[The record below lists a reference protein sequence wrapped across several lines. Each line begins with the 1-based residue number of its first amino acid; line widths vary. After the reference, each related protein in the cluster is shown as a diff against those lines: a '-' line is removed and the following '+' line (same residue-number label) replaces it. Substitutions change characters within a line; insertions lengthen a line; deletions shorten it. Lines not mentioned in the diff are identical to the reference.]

1 MILKWATKRL
11 LMAEICNEDEGG
23 ANPATFA
30 SALNSV
36 LNGYNPDPDEEFD
49 MKKVEA
55 QLTEL
60 IDKFGPN
67 ALANDFVHKPDWDR
81 RFEIAHRR
89 ERMKKL
95 AAKNTLA
102 VPSEVEGE

>member
-1 MILKWATKRL
+1 MITLTWATKRL
-11 LMAEICNEDEGG
+11 LMTEICNEDE
-23 ANPATFA
+23 NEPATIE
-30 SALNSV
+30 SALSSV
-36 LNGYNPDPDEEFD
+36 RHGYDPDPEEEFD
-49 MKKVEA
+49 MKKVEF

-89 ERMKKL
+89 ERMKSF